1 MFRRFFP
8 LVLVVVVAGT
18 VTVHFAV
25 AEDKAAETAE
35 ETAEEN
41 NDAAGENNNESG
53 AAEGGIAPFEGD
65 ANDATALR
73 KYAGEIFGDI
83 AALVQG
89 EKIDQAE
96 AKLNALEE
104 FAGGLEPT
112 DDAAKTTKDRIA
124 SAVTFFRGRI
134 ELARISMD
142 DLKKKLQEKPNEETI
157 QQYVSKLGQH
167 LASLADS
174 DPAKA
179 EEELAAAKT
188 FLDEVAESSDSN
200 DDVKRTIRLAGRM
213 FDQLEEMI
221 ADQKKLA
228 ELIGKDA
235 PPLNVK
241 DWVNGEPLSEED
253 LKGKVVLLDFWAVWC
268 GPCIATFP
276 HLRQWNEKYAEEG
289 LVIIGLTRY
298 YNMTWDEEA
307 GRAKRSTD
315 EVSAEDE
322 QAMLK
327 KFAEEHNLEHRFAI
341 QEDRTLSD
349 FYAVSGIPHV
359 VLIDRAGKVRLVKV
373 GAGES
378 NAEEIGATI
387 KELISQ

>member
-1 MFRRFFP
+1 MLRRLFP
-8 LVLVVVVAGT
+8 LVLVLLVAGG
-18 VTVHFAV
+18 VTVHSAS
-25 AEDKAAETAE
+25 AEDAAA
-35 ETAEEN
+35 
-41 NDAAGENNNESG
+41 DG
-53 AAEGGIAPFEGD
+53 AIAKFEGD
-65 ANDATALR
+65 PNDADALR

-83 AALVQG
+83 AGLLQG
-89 EKIDQAE
+89 EKIDEAQ

-104 FAGGLEPT
+104 FADGLEPT
-112 DDAAKTTKDRIA
+112 DDAAKTTKDRIV

-134 ELARISMD
+134 ELARVSID
-142 DLKKKLQEKPNEETI
+142 DLKKKLQEKPDEETI

-167 LASLADS
+167 LSSLADS

-179 EEELAAAKT
+179 EKELSAAKT
-188 FLDEVAESSDSN
+188 FLDEIAENADSD

-213 FDQLEEMI
+213 FGQLKQMI
-221 ADQKKLA
+221 EDQKKLA

-241 DWVNGEPLSEED
+241 DWVNGEALADDD

-276 HLRQWNEKYAEEG
+276 HLREWNEKYADEG

-327 KFAEEHNLEHRFAI
+327 KFAQEHKLEHRFAI

-359 VLIDRAGKVRLVKV
+359 VLVDRAGKVRLVKV

-378 NAEEIGATI
+378 NAQEIGAMI
-387 KELISQ
+387 KELLADS